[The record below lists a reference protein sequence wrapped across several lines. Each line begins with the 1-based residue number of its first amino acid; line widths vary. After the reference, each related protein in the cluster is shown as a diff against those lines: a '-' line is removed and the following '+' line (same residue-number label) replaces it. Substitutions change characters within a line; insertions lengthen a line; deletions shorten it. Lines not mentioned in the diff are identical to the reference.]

1 MKMIDNTDNVTFEF
15 THKQAVMLK
24 IIMDGNANMD
34 DEENKYT
41 KFMIKFYDKIDEYLN
56 T

>member
-1 MKMIDNTDNVTFEF
+1 MIDNIDKVTFEF
-15 THKQAVMLK
+15 THKEAVMLK
-24 IIMDGNANMD
+24 IIMDGNANMED
-34 DEENKYT
+34 EEENKYT